1 MAYELRDFY
10 NATVIDDVARDLK
23 RAYSAFNVRA
33 FTKQCL
39 DGLAAMRL
47 QYEIT
52 QRFSA
57 EFSIRAFLN
66 AHPEAPV
73 YLS

>member
-23 RAYSAFNVRA
+23 RAYSVFGVRA

-39 DGLAAMRL
+39 D
-47 QYEIT
+47 
-52 QRFSA
+52 
-57 EFSIRAFLN
+57 
-66 AHPEAPV
+66 
-73 YLS
+73 